1 MTDSVREKVIA
12 IIAEQALVEPS
23 EIADDTKLDEL
34 GLDSLALV
42 EIVFGIEEAFDVS
55 VPYNANDP
63 SDSEFDLSSVAAVTK
78 AVEGL
83 VSDKGAA

>member
-63 SDSEFDLSSVAAVTK
+63 SDSDFDLSSVAAVTK

-83 VSDKGAA
+83 VSEKGAA